1 MYKVK
6 IIIMLLMD
14 NTIHDTDNKVTF
26 VLSGD
31 WLCYG
36 NNECLYIIK
45 EKSHVTRCH

>member
-6 IIIMLLMD
+6 IIIMLLMLMD

-36 NNECLYIIK
+36 NSDTEI
-45 EKSHVTRCH
+45 